1 MSLAEQV
8 IWLLLRW
15 FANALTAGGIIGSVG
30 LIALAI
36 FQSIENLIDEKEK

>member
-15 FANALTAGGIIGSVG
+15 FANALTVAGIIGTVS

-36 FQSIENLIDEKEK
+36 FQSIENLIEEKEK